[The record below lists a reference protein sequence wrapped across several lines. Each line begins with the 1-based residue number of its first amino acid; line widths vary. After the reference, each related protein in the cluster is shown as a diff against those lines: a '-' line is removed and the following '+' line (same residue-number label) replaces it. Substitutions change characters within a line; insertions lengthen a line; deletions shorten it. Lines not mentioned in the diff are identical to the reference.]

1 VFFVIYVDL
10 GDYTLYNSRIL
21 GADHLAIVENGGV
34 ANPPIFCTA
43 HDSFLPKKLLRQSCV
58 LGKPRWR
65 GYDGR

>member
-34 ANPPIFCTA
+34 ANPPIFLYRPRQFFAKKTA
-43 HDSFLPKKLLRQSCV
+43 STKLRAGETSLAR
-58 LGKPRWR
+58 L
-65 GYDGR
+65 